1 MSYKKSRLIPG
12 KIPSV
17 AIQEEFASFLYSMYD
32 VAKTDLKQ
40 VLLFLDPM
48 HQIHNNENDYSWQF
62 KGKEFTKQ
70 IKANTGRRRMN
81 IVGAINPVTL
91 ASTTIITEE
100 NCCEELIQAFLYE
113 VKEQYKEADT
123 ICIVLDNAR
132 YQRAYSVKDLAD
144 ELNINLVFLPPYCPN
159 LNLIERLWKFFK
171 KKVMKNKYYESF
183 YEFEQIVF
191 DFFKYF
197 DKYNEELKSLLNFKF
212 GIIKTN

>member
-1 MSYKKSRLIPG
+1 LSYKKSRLIPG

-17 AIQEEFASFLYSMYD
+17 AIQEEFSNFLYAMYE
-32 VAKTDLKQ
+32 VAKRDSNQ

-70 IKANTGRRRMN
+70 IRANTGRRRMN

-91 ASTTIITEE
+91 ESTTIITEE

-113 VKEQYKEADT
+113 VREQYKNAKT

-132 YQRAYSVKDLAD
+132 YQRAYSVKELAD
-144 ELNINLVFLPPYCPN
+144 KLKINLVFLPPYCPN

-171 KKVMKNKYYESF
+171 KKVMKNKYYQTF
-183 YEFEQIVF
+183 AEFEKVVY

-197 DKYNEELKSLLNFKF
+197 DIYKEELVTLLNFKF
-212 GIIKTN
+212 GIIKAN